1 MTGAEFAKNHGNDSS
16 NWTSADFEALEVLV
30 DIDLQPVWV
39 LLKRDRKR
47 TPDPQPTTPLTP
59 AA

>member
-1 MTGAEFAKNHGNDSS
+1 MTGPEFAAAHGKDSS

-47 TPDPQPTTPLTP
+47 TAPTPTAPLTP